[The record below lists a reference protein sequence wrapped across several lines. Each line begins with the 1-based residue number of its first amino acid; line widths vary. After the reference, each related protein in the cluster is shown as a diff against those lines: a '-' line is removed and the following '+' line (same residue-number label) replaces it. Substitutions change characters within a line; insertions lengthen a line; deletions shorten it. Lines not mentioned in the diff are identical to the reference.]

1 MRTGNITAT
10 ESREKAMR
18 LKNNKTQK
26 LRLKSLFL
34 TAKNTI
40 KVIVCFLN
48 RSHQQEKSPFYHST
62 IAYLQIFPYLCGK
75 INNRT
80 MFTRT
85 IQLLG
90 EEGFRALQNARVILF
105 GVGGVGGWCAEA
117 LLRTGIGHLTIVDFD
132 KVDTTNLNRQVVAMH
147 ENIGQSKV
155 LEMQKRL
162 LSIAPQADIQAIER
176 QYNAETAD
184 SFDFSQYDIVV
195 DAIDM
200 VECKALLLYRATQA
214 GCKVYSS
221 MGAGRKTAPQ
231 RIRTA
236 EFWKVQGCPLAR
248 ALRTKMKKTGLMPA
262 AKIQC
267 VYSEEIS
274 GDQGTLASVV
284 GVFGMTLASMV
295 INDLTLAQR

>member
-1 MRTGNITAT
+1 
-10 ESREKAMR
+10 
-18 LKNNKTQK
+18 
-26 LRLKSLFL
+26 
-34 TAKNTI
+34 
-40 KVIVCFLN
+40 
-48 RSHQQEKSPFYHST
+48 
-62 IAYLQIFPYLCGK
+62 
-75 INNRT
+75 

-132 KVDTTNLNRQVVAMH
+132 KVDTTNLNRQVVATH
-147 ENIGQSKV
+147 DNIGQSKV
-155 LEMQKRL
+155 FEMQKRL

-176 QYNAETAD
+176 QYNADTAD
-184 SFDFSQYDIVV
+184 TFDLAQYDIVV

-221 MGAGRKTAPQ
+221 MGAGRKTDPQ
-231 RIRTA
+231 KIRTA

-248 ALRTKMKKTGLMPA
+248 ALRTKMKKANLIPA

-274 GDQGTLASVV
+274 GDQGTLAPVV

-295 INDLTLAQR
+295 INDLTLAQK

>member
-1 MRTGNITAT
+1 
-10 ESREKAMR
+10 
-18 LKNNKTQK
+18 
-26 LRLKSLFL
+26 
-34 TAKNTI
+34 
-40 KVIVCFLN
+40 
-48 RSHQQEKSPFYHST
+48 
-62 IAYLQIFPYLCGK
+62 
-75 INNRT
+75 

-132 KVDTTNLNRQVVAMH
+132 KVDTTNLNRQVVATH
-147 ENIGQSKV
+147 DNIGQSKV
-155 LEMQKRL
+155 FEMQKRL

-176 QYNAETAD
+176 QYNAATAD
-184 SFDFSQYDIVV
+184 TFDLAQFDIVV

-221 MGAGRKTAPQ
+221 MGAGRKTNPQ
-231 RIRTA
+231 KIRTA

-248 ALRTKMKKTGLMPA
+248 ALRTKMKKANLLPA

-274 GDQGTLASVV
+274 GDQGTLAPVV

-295 INDLTLAQR
+295 INDLTLAQK

>member
-1 MRTGNITAT
+1 
-10 ESREKAMR
+10 
-18 LKNNKTQK
+18 
-26 LRLKSLFL
+26 
-34 TAKNTI
+34 
-40 KVIVCFLN
+40 
-48 RSHQQEKSPFYHST
+48 
-62 IAYLQIFPYLCGK
+62 
-75 INNRT
+75 

-132 KVDTTNLNRQVVAMH
+132 KVDTTNLNRQVVSTH

-155 LEMQKRL
+155 FEMQKRL
-162 LSIAPQADIQAIER
+162 LSIAPEADIQSIER
-176 QYNAETAD
+176 QYNADTAD
-184 SFDFSQYDIVV
+184 TFDLAQYDIVV

-221 MGAGRKTAPQ
+221 MGAGRKTDPQ
-231 RIRTA
+231 KIRTA

-248 ALRTKMKKTGLMPA
+248 ALRTKMKKADLLPA
-262 AKIQC
+262 SKIQC

-274 GDQGTLASVV
+274 GDQGTLAPVV

-295 INDLTLAQR
+295 LNDLTNP

>member
-1 MRTGNITAT
+1 
-10 ESREKAMR
+10 
-18 LKNNKTQK
+18 
-26 LRLKSLFL
+26 
-34 TAKNTI
+34 
-40 KVIVCFLN
+40 
-48 RSHQQEKSPFYHST
+48 
-62 IAYLQIFPYLCGK
+62 
-75 INNRT
+75 

-85 IQLLG
+85 IQLIG
-90 EEGFRALQNARVILF
+90 EDSFRALQNARVILF
-105 GVGGVGGWCAEA
+105 GVGGVGGWCAET

-132 KVDTTNLNRQVVAMH
+132 KVDTTNLNRQVVATH

-162 LSIAPQADIQAIER
+162 LTIAPEADIQAIDR
-176 QYNAETAD
+176 QYNSETAGT
-184 SFDFSQYDIVV
+184 FDLAHYDIVI

-221 MGAGRKTAPQ
+221 MGAGRKTDPQ
-231 RIRTA
+231 KIRTI

-248 ALRTKMKKTGLMPA
+248 ALRTKMKKAGLMPTS
-262 AKIQC
+262 KIQC

-274 GDQGTLASVV
+274 GDQGTLAPVV

-295 INDLTLAQR
+295 INELTLAH

>member
-1 MRTGNITAT
+1 
-10 ESREKAMR
+10 
-18 LKNNKTQK
+18 
-26 LRLKSLFL
+26 
-34 TAKNTI
+34 
-40 KVIVCFLN
+40 
-48 RSHQQEKSPFYHST
+48 
-62 IAYLQIFPYLCGK
+62 
-75 INNRT
+75 

-132 KVDTTNLNRQVVAMH
+132 KVDTTNLNRQVVATH
-147 ENIGQSKV
+147 DNIGQSKV
-155 LEMQKRL
+155 FEMQKRL

-176 QYNAETAD
+176 QYNAATAD
-184 SFDFSQYDIVV
+184 TFDLAQYDIVV

-221 MGAGRKTAPQ
+221 MGAGRKTDPQ
-231 RIRTA
+231 KIRTA

-248 ALRTKMKKTGLMPA
+248 ALRTKMKKAGLIPTS
-262 AKIQC
+262 KIQC
-267 VYSEEIS
+267 VYSEEIG
-274 GDQGTLASVV
+274 GDKGTLAPVV

-295 INDLTLAQR
+295 INDLTLAQK

>member
-1 MRTGNITAT
+1 
-10 ESREKAMR
+10 
-18 LKNNKTQK
+18 
-26 LRLKSLFL
+26 
-34 TAKNTI
+34 
-40 KVIVCFLN
+40 
-48 RSHQQEKSPFYHST
+48 
-62 IAYLQIFPYLCGK
+62 
-75 INNRT
+75 

-132 KVDTTNLNRQVVAMH
+132 KVDTTNLNRQVVATH
-147 ENIGQSKV
+147 DNIGQSKV
-155 LEMQKRL
+155 FEMQKRL

-176 QYNAETAD
+176 QYNADTAD
-184 SFDFSQYDIVV
+184 TFDLAQYDIVV

-214 GCKVYSS
+214 GCKVYAS
-221 MGAGRKTAPQ
+221 MGAGRKTDPQ
-231 RIRTA
+231 KIRTA

-248 ALRTKMKKTGLMPA
+248 ALRTKMKKANLLPA

-274 GDQGTLASVV
+274 GDQGTLAPVV

-295 INDLTLAQR
+295 INDLTLAQK

>member
-1 MRTGNITAT
+1 
-10 ESREKAMR
+10 
-18 LKNNKTQK
+18 
-26 LRLKSLFL
+26 
-34 TAKNTI
+34 
-40 KVIVCFLN
+40 
-48 RSHQQEKSPFYHST
+48 
-62 IAYLQIFPYLCGK
+62 
-75 INNRT
+75 

-90 EEGFRALQNARVILF
+90 EKGFRALQDARVILF

-132 KVDTTNLNRQVVAMH
+132 KVDTTNLNRQVVATH
-147 ENIGQSKV
+147 DNIGQSKV
-155 LEMQKRL
+155 FEMQKRL

-176 QYNAETAD
+176 QYNAATAD
-184 SFDFSQYDIVV
+184 TFDLAQYDIVV

-214 GCKVYSS
+214 GCRVYSS
-221 MGAGRKTAPQ
+221 MGAGRKTDPQ
-231 RIRTA
+231 KIRTA

-248 ALRTKMKKTGLMPA
+248 ALRTKMKKANLLPA

-274 GDQGTLASVV
+274 GDQGTLAPVV
-284 GVFGMTLASMV
+284 GVFSMTLASMV
-295 INDLTLAQR
+295 INDLTLAQK

>member
-1 MRTGNITAT
+1 
-10 ESREKAMR
+10 
-18 LKNNKTQK
+18 
-26 LRLKSLFL
+26 
-34 TAKNTI
+34 
-40 KVIVCFLN
+40 
-48 RSHQQEKSPFYHST
+48 
-62 IAYLQIFPYLCGK
+62 
-75 INNRT
+75 

-90 EEGFRALQNARVILF
+90 EDGFRALQNARVILF

-132 KVDTTNLNRQVVAMH
+132 KVDTTNLNRQVVATH

-176 QYNAETAD
+176 QYNANTAD
-184 SFDFSQYDIVV
+184 TFDLAQYDIVI

-214 GCKVYSS
+214 GCKVFSS
-221 MGAGRKTAPQ
+221 MGAGRKTDPQ
-231 RIRTA
+231 KIRTA

-248 ALRTKMKKTGLMPA
+248 ALRTKMKKANLLPA

-274 GDQGTLASVV
+274 GDQGTLAPIV
-284 GVFGMTLASMV
+284 GVFGMTLASIV
-295 INDLTLAQR
+295 INDLTLAQK